1 MGSCEVHR
9 MRIAIL
15 ESIIMPAGHEVEF
28 DRIIIDELKRQGHE
42 PVLMVPEGFT
52 FKVDYGVDV
61 IHLEGG
67 PVVTYAGAPKWKK
80 PFLALLREKRRRA
93 WFNSAAKL
101 IKEHHVDALIIPTA
115 TYRYVKALL
124 DTSLKDADVPVHL
137 IFHGIGSG
145 ELERFLK
152 QAFKAK
158 PYPNVFL
165 DVITLRDDM
174 LRRNLPRVYPLVPPV
189 FTPSTGEQP
198 KFITHQPLRL
208 GFFGQFRKE
217 KNIIPLLEA
226 FKGAQFNGP
235 VELLVQ
241 GATATIEDGELFE
254 SIAREYSHVPN
265 ISFLHANLIGEQ
277 WERAL
282 LDVDAILIPYG
293 AERYRYHWSAML
305 YTAIG
310 FYKPVLVSPEI
321 NPEVLTTYHIGEVV
335 DIQSVDTIRDGLE
348 SFVNQLIDNPSVY
361 REGLQQANEEY
372 SHYGLIRVILRGM
385 NSQNTI

>member
-1 MGSCEVHR
+1 MGNCEVYR
-9 MRIAIL
+9 MRVAIL

-61 IHLEGG
+61 IYLEGG

-137 IFHGIGSG
+137 IFHGIGPG
-145 ELERFLK
+145 EKDRFLE
-152 QAFKAK
+152 QAYKAAK
-158 PYPNVFL
+158 YDAIYLHVMS
-165 DVITLRDDM
+165 LRDDM
-174 LRRNLPRVYPLVPPV
+174 IQPDLPHLRLVHPVV
-189 FTPSTGEQP
+189 FTPNIEETPIFST
-198 KFITHQPLRL
+198 HSPLRL

-226 FKGAQFNGP
+226 FKQATFNGP
-235 VELLVQ
+235 VELLIQ
-241 GATATIEDGELFE
+241 GATVTPEDGALFDYITE
-254 SIAREYSHVPN
+254 NYKEVENLR
-265 ISFLHANLIGEQ
+265 FLHANLIGKD
-277 WERAL
+277 WDKAL
-282 LDVDAILIPYG
+282 LSVDAILMPYG
-293 AERYRYHWSAML
+293 AERYRYYPSAMIF
-305 YTAIG
+305 TTIG
-310 FYKPVLVSPEI
+310 FHKPVLISPEI
-321 NPEVLTTYHIGEVV
+321 NPEVLSTFRIGETLNISNVE
-335 DIQSVDTIRDGLE
+335 SIRAGLE
-348 SFVNQLIDNPSVY
+348 SFVNQMIEDPVVY
-361 REGLQQANEEY
+361 KKGIQAANETF
-372 SHYGLIRVILRGM
+372 SHRRFIEHIL
-385 NSQNTI
+385 NV